1 MKKMFFC
8 IAMLAIACVAMGQ
21 AKPTKVAE
29 NQNTPK
35 IKVEKVDNKTFKAT
49 KQSGTRGS
57 GYQPTGYLYQDTDGN
72 TYEIHTHVVSRG
84 DAQGQTKCYI
94 QRTSKKS
101 GKTYWKEIPV
111 KPEELR

>member
-1 MKKMFFC
+1 
-8 IAMLAIACVAMGQ
+8 MLLISSVVMGQ

-29 NQNTPK
+29 KKSTV
-35 IKVEKVDNKTFKAT
+35 KVEKVNAKTFKAT
-49 KQSGTRGS
+49 KQSDTRGS

>member
-1 MKKMFFC
+1 MKKIFFC

-21 AKPTKVAE
+21 QPTKVAE
-29 NQNTPK
+29 KKSNV
-35 IKVEKVDNKTFKAT
+35 KVEKVDTKTFKAT

-57 GYQPTGYLYQDTDGN
+57 GYQPTGYLYQDTDGK
-72 TYEIHTHVVSRG
+72 TYEIYTHVVSRG